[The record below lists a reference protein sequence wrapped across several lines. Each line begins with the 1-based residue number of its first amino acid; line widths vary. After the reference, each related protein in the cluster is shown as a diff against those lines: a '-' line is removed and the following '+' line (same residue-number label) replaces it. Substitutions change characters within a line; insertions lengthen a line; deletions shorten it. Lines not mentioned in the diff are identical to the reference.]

1 MKDAAVEIGATEPE
15 FGSSREAFPRESV
28 VPIVPSAL
36 IDAPGRIA
44 LRHARKTWTATD
56 DGAPAAIDIDA
67 FDLPLGG
74 IVAIVGSSGSGKST
88 LLNLLGGLEAFD
100 PVEAEVPT
108 LELRLPSDERPS
120 YAAGGARH
128 AGRGVLGYPR
138 ERVSYV
144 FQQGYLLSQ
153 ASVRLNLEIVR
164 RAAGLDVDDET
175 LRTLMSAAR
184 LHLGE
189 RGDPAAKTLDDRA
202 VTLSGG
208 QQQRLNIARALGRE
222 PAILFADE
230 PTSSLDPQTAADVL
244 ATLARWVRGEVAG
257 DDPSSGRGA
266 AFDRTRLSRTMI
278 WVTHD
283 YGLACRFA
291 DALVVMAP
299 GGPMPGLRAP
309 LELHGLAPAVTPADI
324 EAWLRAGR
332 VPDEVLAHQR
342 PPSPVGAPGRPT
354 DAGEPRTRDAAVHGV
369 DAFDAAPAAG
379 RLAAARHVG
388 ANMRAGV
395 RLSWMEAFRDAP
407 AGLASRLGALGLP
420 LRFTHLVRAL
430 QLAAVLALILIV
442 THGRQA
448 VVDYFDAALAD
459 PSLRHVIVQ
468 QNVREL
474 RRSVIDAASLAAL
487 DESIGTGASPRD
499 ADELIEAGG
508 PGAGEVGA
516 RAERRGFGRFTE
528 AVDVYP
534 EGADDIAP
542 GYIAEA
548 FVGVLEKAEPVYAT
562 LEVLPL
568 GDGLPGCAA
577 EGVERVPP
585 GALIDYADE
594 LVLIASRRYVD
605 EAARMFGVDLC
616 AEPRVDLW
624 DAGDPLTFRIAG
636 VVDRLPADGYE
647 RFDAILQADVW
658 RTWVSRV
665 GKPQFDSYSRA
676 AVYFDR
682 DDHAR
687 VLDALRARAFAFDEE
702 IVSKFERLMT
712 TAASLRNT
720 FVAITW
726 LSLGVAV
733 TVAAGLIWSYLSQNA
748 KAIALL
754 RAHGAWRAPL
764 VAAIPFQLTLTF
776 LYSLAALGL
785 AVLAWNALASIAAV
799 RAAIGRATGGAVE
812 AAPIDARLLVDSLPT
827 LALTWAAVV
836 GVGLASLLAWR
847 LLHPSLAHEL
857 RETE

>member
-1 MKDAAVEIGATEPE
+1 MKDAAVEIGATEPA
-15 FGSSREAFPRESV
+15 FGNSREAFPRESV
-28 VPIVPSAL
+28 IPIPPSAVA
-36 IDAPGRIA
+36 DAPGRIA
-44 LRHARKTWTATD
+44 LRHARKTWTAAD

-100 PVEAEVPT
+100 PVEADAPT
-108 LELRLPSDERPS
+108 LELWLPGDERSS

-128 AGRGVLGYPR
+128 VGRGVSGYPR

-175 LRTLMSAAR
+175 LRTLMSAAS

-189 RGDPAAKTLDDRA
+189 GGDPAAKTLDDRA

-244 ATLARWVRGEVAG
+244 STLSRWMRGEVSEREPPETR
-257 DDPSSGRGA
+257 DA
-266 AFDRTRLSRTMI
+266 AFDRTRLARTMV

-299 GGPMPGLRAP
+299 GRPMPGLRAP
-309 LELHGLAPAVTPADI
+309 LELHGIAPAVTPADI
-324 EAWLRAGR
+324 EAWLRDGG

-342 PPSPVGAPGRPT
+342 PPGS
-354 DAGEPRTRDAAVHGV
+354 
-369 DAFDAAPAAG
+369 FDAPERVPGIDDPTSQRTATGGADATGRRPATG

-395 RLSWMEAFRDAP
+395 WLSWMEAFRDAP
-407 AGLASRLGALGLP
+407 SGLAARLGAFGLP

-474 RRSVIDAASLAAL
+474 ERSVIDAASLAAL
-487 DESIGTGASPRD
+487 DESIATGAPPPATGGFVEERAAD
-499 ADELIEAGG
+499 AVE
-508 PGAGEVGA
+508 
-516 RAERRGFGRFTE
+516 AERRGFGRFTE

-534 EGADDIAP
+534 EGVDDIAP
-542 GYIAEA
+542 GYVAEA
-548 FVGVLEKAEPVYAT
+548 YVGIIEKAEPVYAG

-568 GDGLPGCAA
+568 GDGLPGCDGA
-577 EGVERVPP
+577 GVERVPP

-594 LVLIASRRYVD
+594 LVLIASRRYVE
-605 EAARMFGVDLC
+605 EAARMFGADLC
-616 AEPRVDLW
+616 AEPYVDLW

-636 VVDRLPADGYE
+636 VADRLPADGYE

-665 GKPQFDSYSRA
+665 GKPQFGSYSRA

-712 TAASLRNT
+712 TAARLRNT

-754 RAHGAWRAPL
+754 RAHDAWRAPL
-764 VAAIPFQLTLTF
+764 IAAIPFQLTLTF
-776 LYSLAALGL
+776 LYSLAALGF
-785 AVLAWNALASIAAV
+785 AVLAWNALASVGAV
-799 RAAIGRATGGAVE
+799 RAAMGRVTGGAVE
-812 AAPIDARLLVDSLPT
+812 ATPIDLRVVLDSLPT